1 MAEQQPNAALDQ
13 RLDPVIVEYLESI
26 ERGESPDPKPWLE
39 RYPELA
45 DQLAAFF
52 AAESQL
58 DRLLTPLR
66 NNSSLAAADADTAP
80 AAPTG
85 ALPLRT
91 IEDYELLSELGRGGM
106 GVIYKARQRSLNR
119 LVAVKMLRSAEWATP
134 EERLRF
140 RWEAETV
147 ATLDHP
153 NIVPIYE
160 VGEVPAE
167 DGTRLPFFS
176 MKLIEGENLSQAGG
190 RFRNDWKGIAR
201 LLCLIARAVEHA
213 HQRGVLHRDLKPAN
227 ILLKINPNTPS
238 SEELQ
243 RGSGFLLGSSFVT
256 PHISDFGL
264 ARRSHH
270 HHQKAGTL
278 PGAIVGTPAYLAP
291 ELTRGHEFATIASDI
306 YSLGVIL
313 YELLT
318 GVPPFRGTT
327 PLETIQLVAAN
338 AVTVPR
344 KLNPA
349 IPADLET
356 ICLKCLETDPRKRYA
371 SADELAEDLEHF
383 LAHRPIT
390 ARPIGGL
397 TRFARWCW
405 RQPVIAGLSA
415 ALLLVVLIGLPLIVW
430 NWRRAVEQEQI
441 AENRLRETQQ
451 ERDRTDEAFALAHR
465 AVADNFRLLAEDRW
479 EEMPGSES
487 FKKEMLGNGLKYYR
501 AFVERHRD
509 DPKLQR
515 EVAQAMFEIGLIATK
530 IGTMRDAIESYQ
542 TAITLLRSLTNEHPE
557 DVVLRRL
564 LARSLTNL
572 GNALNAMNRLEE
584 SLAAHEEAIA
594 VLGQLQKDQPGDREA
609 QKAQAEAW
617 LNRGVLLQTS
627 GDWQRVLES
636 LQRGQA
642 ILNEKGLAAKDQRL
656 TIMFLL
662 NISQAEDRLGRSDDA
677 LRDALEAAR
686 LADLMLKASP
696 RSEEARSMVGYA
708 ARSVGNQYRKRGDL
722 EAAKTNFRLAQQYL
736 DELHQ
741 QRPRMREYTTTLSL
755 VYEDLSAIAE
765 KQKQLPEAVKAMA
778 TAEALMKELVKR
790 DGESHPNRE
799 SLARIESKL
808 GRLYEAL
815 GNPDA
820 MRKAFEQAKIHL
832 EYLLDHNSSTPTVR
846 DDLARVCHQLGVAF
860 AKLKKYP
867 EAAAAAT
874 EAAKHYRIA
883 LERSP
888 NDKRVRKDLSSVLG
902 NRAIAERA
910 LRRLPEALRTTEERV
925 ALWPGNA
932 LELHDAATD
941 FTRTF
946 ELAVRA
952 SPPDAAVRDLS
963 LKDTIQTLRQ
973 AIQAGFADRAKI
985 RTDARFAPI
994 RETPEFQAFLKEEE
1008 QTRP

>member
-13 RLDPVIVEYLESI
+13 RLDPVIVEYLESV
-26 ERGESPDPKPWLE
+26 ERGESSDPKPWLE

-52 AAESQL
+52 VAEAQL
-58 DRLLTPLR
+58 DHLLTPLR
-66 NNSSLAAADADTAP
+66 NNPSLVADRAGTANTVP
-80 AAPTG
+80 AES
-85 ALPLRT
+85 LPLRT

-106 GVIYKARQRSLNR
+106 GVIYRARQRSLNR
-119 LVAVKMLRSAEWATP
+119 FVAVKMLRSAEWATP

-160 VGEVPAE
+160 VGEVVAE

-176 MKLIEGENLSQAGG
+176 MKLIEGENLSLARG
-190 RFRNDWKGIAR
+190 RFHNDWKSIAR
-201 LLCLIARAVEHA
+201 LLCLVARAVQHA

-227 ILLKINPNTPS
+227 VLLKINPETPS

-243 RGSGFLLGSSFVT
+243 RGSGFLLGTSFIT

-270 HHQKAGTL
+270 QHHKAGTS

-318 GVPPFRGTT
+318 GVPPFQGNT

-338 AVTVPR
+338 AVTPPR

-349 IPADLET
+349 IPTDLAT
-356 ICLKCLETDPRKRYA
+356 ICLKCLETDARKRYA
-371 SADELAEDLEHF
+371 SADKLAEDLDHF

-397 TRFARWCW
+397 TRFARWCR

-415 ALLLVVLIGLPLIVW
+415 ALVLVVLIGLPLIIW
-430 NWRRAVEQEQI
+430 NWRRAVEQEEL

-479 EEMPGSES
+479 EEMPGSDS
-487 FKKEMLGNGLKYYR
+487 FKKELLGNGLKYYQT
-501 AFVERHRD
+501 FVDRHRD
-509 DPKLQR
+509 DPKLRR
-515 EVAQAMFEIGLIATK
+515 EVAQALVQIGLIATK

-542 TAITLLRSLTNEHPE
+542 TAIALLRSLTNEHPE
-557 DVVLRRL
+557 DAALRRQ
-564 LARSLTNL
+564 LARTLTNL
-572 GNALNAMNRLEE
+572 GNAFNAMNRLEE

-609 QKAQAEAW
+609 QKAQAQAW
-617 LNRGVLLQTS
+617 LNRGVLLQNS
-627 GDWQRVLES
+627 GNWQRVLES

-642 ILNEKGLAAKDQRL
+642 ILSENGLAAKEQLL
-656 TIMFLL
+656 TILFLL
-662 NISQAEDRLGRSDDA
+662 NISQAEARLDRSDDA

-686 LADLMLKASP
+686 LADLMLKAS
-696 RSEEARSMVGYA
+696 RSEEARRMVGYT
-708 ARSVGNQYRKRGDL
+708 ARSVGDRYKNRGDL

-741 QRPRMREYTTTLSL
+741 QRPRMREYTETLSL
-755 VYEDLSAIAE
+755 VYEDLAGIAE
-765 KQKQLPEAVKAMA
+765 QQKQLPEAVKALV

-790 DGESHPNRE
+790 DAESYPNRV
-799 SLARIESKL
+799 SLARIERQL
-808 GRLYEAL
+808 ARLYQAQ
-815 GNPDA
+815 GNSDA
-820 MRKAFEQAKIHL
+820 ARKTYEQAKIHL
-832 EYLLDHNSSTPTVR
+832 EYLIAQNASTPTTR
-846 DDLARVCHQLGVAF
+846 IDLARLYHQLGVAH
-860 AKLKKYP
+860 ARLNKYP

-874 EAAKHYRIA
+874 EAAKHYRIV

-888 NDKRVRKDLSSVLG
+888 NDKGVRKDLSSALG

-910 LRRLPEALRTTEERV
+910 LRHLPEALQATEERV
-925 ALWPGNA
+925 LLWPDNA
-932 LELHDAATD
+932 LELHDAATEFARIFD
-941 FTRTF
+941 S
-946 ELAVRA
+946 AVRA
-952 SPPDAAVRDLS
+952 KPPDTAIRDQS
-963 LKDTIQTLRQ
+963 LKDAIQALRQ
-973 AIQAGFADRAKI
+973 AIRAGFADRAKI
-985 RTDARFAPI
+985 RTDARFAVM
-994 RETPEFQAFLKEEE
+994 RETPEFKAFLKEEE
-1008 QTRP
+1008 ETRP